1 MLLLTIKVNGDTTVS
16 EISTQLAKIIDS
28 AQFLDMP
35 SDTQNCI
42 IEMYGAVNRVLFR
55 GEST

>member
-1 MLLLTIKVNGDTTVS
+1 MTIKVNGDTTVS